1 MIIRAITAAKS
12 RRYKLMK
19 LLLLLSMEIRN
30 QQVPRIRSCRRLPR
44 NNGWWETVA
53 SEYDDKRFKET
64 FRISRQTFQYILCK
78 IRPFIEKDVVSE
90 MPIQPEMRLA
100 VTLYKLARGDYN
112 YTIAEMAGIG
122 EATVIQIVDEV
133 TQVIVDMMWGEEVG
147 KYFPK
152 TDVEF
157 AASMKDMDQE
167 WQFPYAFA
175 AVDGSH
181 LPIKCPPGGAMKQ
194 YHNLLDYITSNGRC

>member
-1 MIIRAITAAKS
+1 MYVKHIILQYFQVRNISNTRQNMIIRAITAAKS

-112 YTIAEMAGIG
+112 YTIAGMDGIG
-122 EATVIQIVDEV
+122 E
-133 TQVIVDMMWGEEVG
+133 
-147 KYFPK
+147 
-152 TDVEF
+152 
-157 AASMKDMDQE
+157 
-167 WQFPYAFA
+167 
-175 AVDGSH
+175 
-181 LPIKCPPGGAMKQ
+181 LGGG
-194 YHNLLDYITSNGRC
+194 L